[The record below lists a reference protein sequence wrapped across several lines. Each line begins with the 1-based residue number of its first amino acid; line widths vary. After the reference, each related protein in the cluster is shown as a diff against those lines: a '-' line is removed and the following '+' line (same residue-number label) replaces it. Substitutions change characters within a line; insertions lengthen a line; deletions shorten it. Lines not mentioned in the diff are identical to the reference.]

1 MKIEWL
7 VTNVTGIRSPDR
19 AEHAIWELFWRGLL
33 WQIQAVFV
41 VGGPLCDVGTPSRA
55 LIILLRGIY

>member
-7 VTNVTGIRSPDR
+7 VTYVVTAVNSSDR
-19 AEHAIWELFWRGLL
+19 AAHAILGVILAGRFF

-41 VGGPLCDVGTPSRA
+41 VREPLCDVGTPF
-55 LIILLRGIY
+55 